1 MAPRKRPKHLRPKSP
16 ARVRKKKRAR
26 RGGRGQQH
34 HELLGLSLAFL
45 GIFLAI
51 PLWLGWDGGY
61 VGDRI
66 DSGLDGLVG
75 DGRVGVPLV
84 LIALGGLMV
93 ARAQLVDV
101 RPFRTGL
108 VVLALG
114 VMTILGE
121 SRGGATGEA
130 LDLIFGRLLGDTG
143 RAVLGVFLVVAG
155 ALLVSGASLGA
166 LMRHSARAAQK
177 TAVVARRSVERVRV
191 PFDDE
196 PITQPDAPPVNGA
209 EAYPDVVGESP
220 APPPLLV
227 DQLHDLEPELPA
239 RPEPVFDMP
248 STEHAGYKLPDA
260 SVLKRSRTDAKKGQP
275 EKAIERTAEALLQ
288 ALLNFGVEAHLI
300 GQVVGPRV
308 TRYELQL
315 APGTKVG
322 KVASLKDDLAY
333 ALATTEIRILA
344 PIPGKQAVG
353 VEVPNLSP
361 NVVTLGDIFDEMPG
375 ELEPALGLAREGHLR
390 RVRAR
395 RPRPDAAHPHRGHD
409 RLGKVGLHQH
419 DALLDPP
426 PRRPRTRCA

>member
-1 MAPRKRPKHLRPKSP
+1 MASMAPRKRPKHLRPKSP

-26 RGGRGQQH
+26 RGGSRQQH

-108 VVLALG
+108 VVLGLG

-220 APPPLLV
+220 APSPLLV
-227 DQLHDLEPELPA
+227 DQLDDLEPELPA

-260 SVLKRSRTDAKKGQP
+260 SVLKRSR
-275 EKAIERTAEALLQ
+275 
-288 ALLNFGVEAHLI
+288 
-300 GQVVGPRV
+300 
-308 TRYELQL
+308 
-315 APGTKVG
+315 
-322 KVASLKDDLAY
+322 
-333 ALATTEIRILA
+333 
-344 PIPGKQAVG
+344 
-353 VEVPNLSP
+353 
-361 NVVTLGDIFDEMPG
+361 
-375 ELEPALGLAREGHLR
+375 
-390 RVRAR
+390 
-395 RPRPDAAHPHRGHD
+395 
-409 RLGKVGLHQH
+409 
-419 DALLDPP
+419 
-426 PRRPRTRCA
+426 